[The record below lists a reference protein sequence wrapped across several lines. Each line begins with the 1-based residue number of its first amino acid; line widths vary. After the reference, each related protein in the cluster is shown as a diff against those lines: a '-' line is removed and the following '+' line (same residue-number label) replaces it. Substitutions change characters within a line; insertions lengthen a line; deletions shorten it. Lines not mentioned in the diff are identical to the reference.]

1 MNPHQKNARTKS
13 FVPNSKALVKKL
25 IHSSGQNVPYHKEN
39 MPKEGNGASGP
50 KDQKPNFDVLCKVV
64 LILPAK
70 YDVISEV
77 EDTKEHFDAETMANH
92 KLVVYYVMNN
102 GCAEEQQA

>member
-1 MNPHQKNARTKS
+1 MDS
-13 FVPNSKALVKKL
+13 
-25 IHSSGQNVPYHKEN
+25 E
-39 MPKEGNGASGP
+39 
-50 KDQKPNFDVLCKVV
+50 PNFDVLCKVV